1 MLVIWSLG
9 PPFKGFTVPIEV
21 SAAAMARKALAA
33 LALLSLSMFATAFIP
48 TAVISAAS
56 LHGRLQ
62 TSALRAGSRRAG
74 VPTLQAASTFGL
86 TAKAGEQDEVVRG
99 RVPDD
104 PKSKCACA
112 SNLSYEKCCAPF
124 HQTGAAPEDPV
135 DLIRARYSAYA
146 YRLPGYIMRSTSR
159 KSPDW
164 TVNQAAWIEDI
175 VTFCDSYRFKRP
187 GGQVLGMELEECTY
201 SSPEVCYVQF
211 KAKMLGPGY
220 RPVELVERSRVLRES
235 GRWFYEKGTLL
246 EYQGELV

>member
-1 MLVIWSLG
+1 MMRAMIVSLVLSMPLMA
-9 PPFKGFTVPIEV
+9 
-21 SAAAMARKALAA
+21 SAFSAGSIPALAPA
-33 LALLSLSMFATAFIP
+33 SRAVSHVNLGRVPAPRFGTLSLSSSDGILLKSKNSDKNDL
-48 TAVISAAS
+48 V
-56 LHGRLQ
+56 
-62 TSALRAGSRRAG
+62 TS
-74 VPTLQAASTFGL
+74 
-86 TAKAGEQDEVVRG
+86 
-99 RVPDD
+99 RVPED
-104 PKSKCACA
+104 PNSKCSCG
-112 SNLSYEKCCAPF
+112 SNLGYDKCCARF

-175 VTFCDSYRFKRP
+175 VDFCDSYRFKRP
-187 GGQVLGMELEECTY
+187 GGQVLGLELEECTY

-220 RPVELVERSRVLRES
+220 RPVELVERSRVLREN

-246 EYQGELV
+246 EYQGDLV